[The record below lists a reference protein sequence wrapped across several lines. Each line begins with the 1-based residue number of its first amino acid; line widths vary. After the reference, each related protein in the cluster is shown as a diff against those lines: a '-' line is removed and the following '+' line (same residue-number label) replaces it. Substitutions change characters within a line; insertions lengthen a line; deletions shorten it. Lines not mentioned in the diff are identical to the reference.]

1 MDGLSN
7 SIKEGIREYTSTK
20 DLWFKLESEY
30 QRENQDI
37 EKETEFKLTEYV
49 RQEEKEVQ
57 ASNISG
63 GKDLSYY
70 SSIDC
75 DDIKND
81 LEDVKKDLLA
91 HILKDIDLKY
101 NLRLKKKI
109 LTSLENYHYKTID
122 LLKKLNHQRKVYKLR
137 WKTNKMKLKD

>member
-1 MDGLSN
+1 M
-7 SIKEGIREYTSTK
+7 KE
-20 DLWFKLESEY
+20 
-30 QRENQDI
+30 
-37 EKETEFKLTEYV
+37 
-49 RQEEKEVQ
+49 EEKEVQ
-57 ASNISG
+57 ASDISG

-91 HILKDIDLKY
+91 HLLKDIDLKY

-109 LTSLENYHYKTID
+109 LTSLENYQNKTID